1 MAKNVLIVYT
11 HQSETSFN
19 GAALDTAVKA
29 LQAQNCNVVVSDLY
43 AMKFK
48 AFATAEDITAILK
61 GWIDWVFTQGGCIM
75 KDKKAMMSFTTGSH
89 ESMCHADGI
98 NGDINITLMASC
110 ITLGSRSWYHKF
122 SGHLPEVIL
131 KSMLKE
137 WQKHLEGLLEEKP
150 LIFVPFAN
158 FDVGAGFKLKKE
170 VQGSLVVLEFG
181 LLVIMWGNHCLL
193 KTNLRQKNHR
203 QPQRN
208 RTSPLLLLSRLPMLV
223 PWRFDVPA
231 NFTTMGDEQPYVRER
246 AVHN

>member
-1 MAKNVLIVYT
+1 MGQNVLIVYT

-48 AFATAEDITAILK
+48 AFATAEDITGKSSMLSSHPYQFPLLWFSMPAILK

-98 NGDINITLMASC
+98 NGDINITLWSLQVRNGDSLLRNC
-110 ITLGSRSWYHKF
+110 VWVLW
-122 SGHLPEVIL
+122 LPPSLAWCVV
-131 KSMLKE
+131 
-137 WQKHLEGLLEEKP
+137 WQHGGTVSSAGWCERMWGLLEEKP

-170 VQGSLVVLEFG
+170 VQGSPVVLEFG

-193 KTNLRQKNHR
+193 KTNLRQE
-203 QPQRN
+203 
-208 RTSPLLLLSRLPMLV
+208 TG
-223 PWRFDVPA
+223 A
-231 NFTTMGDEQPYVRER
+231 
-246 AVHN
+246 